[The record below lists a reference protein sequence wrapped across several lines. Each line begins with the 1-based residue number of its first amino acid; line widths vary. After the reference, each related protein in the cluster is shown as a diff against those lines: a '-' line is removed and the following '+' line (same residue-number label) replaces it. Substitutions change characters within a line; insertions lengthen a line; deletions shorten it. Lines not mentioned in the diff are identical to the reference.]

1 MPAETWRPYGAR
13 FREHSTHAITPELL
27 AALAQAESD
36 GNPVARTYWR
46 WRLTWHPFAIY
57 EPASSVADRRRPQ
70 AQVPTGLLMN
80 WTEERIAA
88 AKKKCEAYGF
98 VEGTNELAQCV
109 MYVNEWRYAQPYP
122 VFTTGIIG
130 GVGHW

>member
-1 MPAETWRPYGAR
+1 MTKVKTILTVLA
-13 FREHSTHAITPELL
+13 LL
-27 AALAQAESD
+27 ALCTAC
-36 GNPVARTYWR
+36 
-46 WRLTWHPFAIY
+46 
-57 EPASSVADRRRPQ
+57 AS
-70 AQVPTGLLMN
+70 
-80 WTEERIAA
+80 TEERIAA

-109 MYVNEWRYAQPYP
+109 MYVNECQYAQSYP

>member
-1 MPAETWRPYGAR
+1 MKRCKDGCGCWSYGRARASPEPAAE
-13 FREHSTHAITPELL
+13 SLL
-27 AALAQAESD
+27 AHPERHPAFSVDNRPTSECGHGEMTKMKTILTVLALLALCTAC
-36 GNPVARTYWR
+36 
-46 WRLTWHPFAIY
+46 
-57 EPASSVADRRRPQ
+57 AS
-70 AQVPTGLLMN
+70 
-80 WTEERIAA
+80 TEERIAA

>member
-1 MPAETWRPYGAR
+1 MAVGAMGER
-13 FREHSTHAITPELL
+13 GRAPSPLPKSLL
-27 AALAQAESD
+27 AHPERHPAFSVDNRPTSEVCGDGEMTKVKTILTVLALLALCTAC
-36 GNPVARTYWR
+36 
-46 WRLTWHPFAIY
+46 
-57 EPASSVADRRRPQ
+57 AS
-70 AQVPTGLLMN
+70 
-80 WTEERIAA
+80 TEERIAA